1 MPGPHAELE
10 ALDAEC
16 ARFTAFLQTL
26 PDEDWQR
33 PTRCSGW
40 VVRDILVHM
49 TTMMETV
56 AETCA
61 GPFLD
66 TTPEKDRLRWWDY
79 DIEQDKAEGAQWVA
93 EAGARYPEDSMLK
106 AWGAAVANA
115 IPAARSALAAG
126 DPVVQPGER
135 PILLSDYLAT
145 RVLEMT
151 IHGMDV
157 RDAFGLGPDPS
168 PEGIAVTLTILAG
181 RLGAD
186 PAAYGF
192 DDADFANAATGRRAL
207 TPEETER
214 LGALAGRIPL
224 LA

>member
-1 MPGPHAELE
+1 MPGPHTELD

-26 PDEDWQR
+26 DDGDWQR
-33 PTRCSGW
+33 PTRCTGW

-61 GPFLD
+61 KPFLD
-66 TTPEKDRLRWWDY
+66 SAPVKDRLRWWDY
-79 DIEQDKAEGAQWVA
+79 DIEQDKVEGAQWVA
-93 EAGARYPEDSMLK
+93 EASARYPEGSMLK
-106 AWGAAVANA
+106 AWEAAVASA
-115 IPAARSALAAG
+115 IPGARNALAGG

-135 PILLSDYLAT
+135 PILLSEYLAT
-145 RVLEMT
+145 RALEMT

-157 RDAFGLGPDPS
+157 RDAFGLTPDPS
-168 PEGIAVTLTILAG
+168 SEGIAVTLGILAG

-192 DDADFANAATGRRAL
+192 DGADFANAATGRRTLIAG
-207 TPEETER
+207 EIER
-214 LGALAGRIPL
+214 LGALAGRFPL